1 MKTKLL
7 ILTFIPLFMACDTEN
22 SNIYKVQKIQ
32 NQTIEITGKGSDP
45 LWRKSNVL
53 TNFTYPWRKETPPK
67 TEFKALYDDDWFY
80 FLYRAEDPEII
91 TKIDP
96 TINEE
101 MEVVNSDRVEI
112 FFKKD
117 DKMNPYY
124 SLELDARGR
133 ILDTKGK
140 HYRDIDMDWNWP
152 AGHLIVEASTDKNGY
167 WVEGKISFESL
178 RELGMLDSGILKAG
192 LYRGEYVTLPNGKR
206 ETKWISWIKPDS
218 ETPDFHIPSSFGV
231 LMLD

>member
-1 MKTKLL
+1 MSCNTKN
-7 ILTFIPLFMACDTEN
+7 TDTYTVNKIP
-22 SNIYKVQKIQ
+22 
-32 NQTIEITGKGSDP
+32 NQTLKITGQGTDEHWQKANS
-45 LWRKSNVL
+45 L
-53 TNFTYPWRKETPPK
+53 TDFSYPWRKETPPK
-67 TEFKALYDDDWFY
+67 TEFKALYDEEWFY

-91 TKIDP
+91 TKSDP
-96 TINEE
+96 TINQE

-117 DKMNPYY
+117 DQMNPYY

-140 HYRDIDMDWNWP
+140 YYRDIDFDWNWP
-152 AGHLIVEASTDKNGY
+152 EGHLIVEASMDENGY

-178 RELGMLDSGILKAG
+178 RQLDMLGEGFLRAG
-192 LYRGEYVTLPNGKR
+192 LYRGEYQTLVDGKR

-231 LMLD
+231 LKLE